1 MSVTVMVSVTMT
13 VRTATAPTMAM
24 TVTTTVTMTA
34 TATARPSLFLLLL
47 PGLHPRLLRFL
58 ASVVVQLLSFTLSLL
73 LLLLHQLVHA
83 LVQLLQTRL
92 SLRGNSLF
100 NFLLLI
106 PTRSTNTPTT
116 YPCSSILSRKSS
128 NATSISLRAWCSK
141 IDLSWDF
148 SLGSTI
154 SWFCV

>member
-34 TATARPSLFLLLL
+34 TARPSLFLLLL

-58 ASVVVQLLSFTLSLL
+58 ASVVVQLLSLTLSLL
-73 LLLLHQLVHA
+73 LLLLHQLAHA

-106 PTRSTNTPTT
+106 PTRSTNTLTT

-128 NATSISLRAWCSK
+128 SATSISLRAWCSK

>member
-24 TVTTTVTMTA
+24 TVTTTVTM

>member
-34 TATARPSLFLLLL
+34 TARPSLFLLLL
-47 PGLHPRLLRFL
+47 PGFHPRLLRFL

>member
-24 TVTTTVTMTA
+24 TVTTTVTMTV
-34 TATARPSLFLLLL
+34 TARPSLFLLLL

>member
-24 TVTTTVTMTA
+24 AVTTTVTM

>member
-1 MSVTVMVSVTMT
+1 MSVTVVVSMPMT

-24 TVTTTVTMTA
+24 TVTTAMTMTA
-34 TATARPSLFLLLL
+34 AAAVRPSLFFLLLS
-47 PGLHPRLLRFL
+47 GLHPRLLRFFT
-58 ASVVVQLLSFTLSLL
+58 SVVVQLLSLAFSLL
-73 LLLLHQLVHA
+73 LLLLHQFVHT
-83 LVQLLQTRL
+83 LVQLLQTRF
-92 SLRGNSLF
+92 SLRSNSLF
-100 NFLLLI
+100 NFLLFI
-106 PTRSTNTPTT
+106 STQSANTPMT
-116 YPCSSILSRKSS
+116 YPCSSISSRKSS

>member
-13 VRTATAPTMAM
+13 VRTATAPTM
-24 TVTTTVTMTA
+24 
-34 TATARPSLFLLLL
+34 RPSLFLLLL

>member
-1 MSVTVMVSVTMT
+1 MSVTVMVSMTMT

-24 TVTTTVTMTA
+24 TVTTTVTM

>member
-24 TVTTTVTMTA
+24 TVTTTVTM

-92 SLRGNSLF
+92 SLRGKSLF

-128 NATSISLRAWCSK
+128 SATSISLRAWCSK